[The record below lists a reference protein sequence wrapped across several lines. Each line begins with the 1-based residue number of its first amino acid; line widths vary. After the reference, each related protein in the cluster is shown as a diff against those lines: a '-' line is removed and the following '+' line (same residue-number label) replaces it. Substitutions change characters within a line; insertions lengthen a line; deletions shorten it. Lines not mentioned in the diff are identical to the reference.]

1 MALLLIF
8 FVNPTLGF
16 IAALFG
22 LVTAVI
28 SIVEIKKSER
38 ELGGKTFAI
47 VGVVLSSIQML
58 ALSYWAID
66 APPIPDDYTL
76 ADIRSAALEHN
87 ESYRL
92 LSSLA
97 DPDESFAAPAIG
109 LSEQDVDKL
118 HELYPVF
125 GKPNYNQICR
135 ALDANTANI
144 LLLWKNAKKGR
155 DIIDKL
161 AAYPEIAD
169 LTKPDVEADVASS
182 ENLHHIYYL
191 YRLFVCLQSQAGGE
205 ETALEELMRL
215 DSVAKKL
222 SLNARS
228 VRVKETCLA
237 LVAGDIWIANFIV
250 NNPHTSEHALALI
263 AEHFAPPLTEY
274 LSVRNP
280 TIFEYLAWRNFLT
293 TVSEEAGLKHAR
305 FSTLKLNSTF
315 RLWRNYCDGWLALE
329 ENRPEPE
336 KLRVWPRIYPNLP
349 VTIDSDGN
357 VPWYYKAYN
366 PLGSLMSPSILLD
379 LERMFHLRTRRQVY
393 SDLFLIILN
402 KRLGKPVSLKARA
415 YSHEYIIDTEEDK
428 IFSPGPDGKP
438 DTRDD
443 IRLLINPEVID
454 FAD

>member
-1 MALLLIF
+1 MAVVLIC

-16 IAALFG
+16 IAAVFG
-22 LVTAVI
+22 LVTAVT
-28 SIVEIKKSER
+28 SIVEIKKSQR
-38 ELGGKTFAI
+38 KLVGKTFAVITI
-47 VGVVLSSIQML
+47 VLFSIQML
-58 ALSYWAID
+58 VLSYWRID
-66 APPIPDDYTL
+66 APPIPDDYTI
-76 ADIRSAALEHN
+76 ADIRSAPPEHN

-97 DPDESFAAPAIG
+97 DQDESRAAPAIG

-118 HELYPVF
+118 HELCAVF
-125 GKPNYNQICR
+125 GKPNYNEICR

-144 LLLWKNAKKGR
+144 LLLWQHAKEGR

-169 LTKPDVEADVASS
+169 LTEPDLEADFKLLI
-182 ENLHHIYYL
+182 NLRHMRCL
-191 YRLFVCLQSQAGGE
+191 YSLFVCLQSQAGGE

-228 VRVKETCLA
+228 VRVKEICLD
-237 LVAGDIWIANFIV
+237 LVARVIWIANFIV
-250 NNPHTSEHALALI
+250 NNPRTSQHSLMLI
-263 AEHFAPPLTEY
+263 AQRFSPPLTEY
-274 LSVRNP
+274 LSARNP
-280 TIFEYLAWRNFLT
+280 TIFEYLTWRNTLSTMF
-293 TVSEEAGLKHAR
+293 EKGRFKYAR
-305 FSTLKLNSTF
+305 FSPLKLNSTF

-336 KLRVWPRIYPNLP
+336 KLRVWPRVYPNLP

-357 VPWYYKAYN
+357 LPWYYKAYN
-366 PLGSLMSPSILLD
+366 PLGSAMSPSILPD
-379 LERMFHLRTRRQVY
+379 LERMFHLKTKRQVY
-393 SDLFLIILN
+393 SDLFLIVLN

-415 YSHEYIIDTEEDK
+415 CGDEYIIDLEK
-428 IFSPGPDGKP
+428 NRIFSPGPDAKP

-443 IRLLINPEVID
+443 IKLLINPEVVN
-454 FAD
+454 FAR